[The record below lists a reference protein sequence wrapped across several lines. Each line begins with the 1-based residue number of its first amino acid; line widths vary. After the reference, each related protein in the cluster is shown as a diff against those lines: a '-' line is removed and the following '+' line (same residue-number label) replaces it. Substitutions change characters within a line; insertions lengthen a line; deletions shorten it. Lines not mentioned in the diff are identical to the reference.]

1 MTTHR
6 QMFFDKQVHMKEW
19 KDAMSGKNEL
29 EVIAAIES
37 LGFEIGTDFVRQ
49 HPIGD
54 FFVVDI
60 AFKPERIAIEVDG
73 SSHDSKKQKRRDS
86 LRDNFFYQNGWV
98 VIRVKDKR
106 FNENATFYKFLI
118 SDVVEERRKQLA
130 SGELFQIDIPAFDR
144 EDEL

>member
-19 KDAMSGKNEL
+19 KDTMSGKNEL

-37 LGFEIGTDFVRQ
+37 LGFEIGADFVRQ

-106 FNENATFYKFLI
+106 FNENVTFYKFLI
-118 SDVVEERRKQLA
+118 SDVVEERRKQLE